1 MNIFI
6 TGGFGF
12 IGSNFILQFINQN
25 NINILNYD
33 KLTYAGNLENLKS
46 IENFKNYRHVI
57 GDVCDKELVKSS
69 IEDFE
74 PDIILHFAAESHV
87 DRSIKNPFEF
97 IETNVLGTSVLLNES
112 LNYYK
117 QLSNNKK
124 SRFKFVHISTDE
136 VYGSILDGSFDEDS
150 NFSPNSPY
158 SASKASAEHF
168 VKAWS
173 KTFKLPIN
181 IVNCTNNYGP
191 FQYPEKLIPVTILN
205 CMLNK
210 SIPIYGK
217 GDNVRDWIYVEDH
230 CDAIFQVIKNASPGE
245 KYNIGSKSELTN
257 IELVKSICK
266 LMDEYYPSDSI
277 ESYFDLIKFVEDRPG
292 HDFRYSLNIDKIN
305 NDLNWTPLK
314 NINEGLENTVKWYID
329 NKAWWKRLLDREK
342 ENK

>member
-12 IGSNFILQFINQN
+12 IGSNFILRFINQD

-33 KLTYAGNLENLKS
+33 KLTYAGNLDNLKS
-46 IENFKNYRHVI
+46 IESFKNYYHVI
-57 GDVCDKELVKSS
+57 GDICDKELVKST
-69 IEDFE
+69 IEDFK
-74 PDIILHFAAESHV
+74 PDTILHFAAESHV
-87 DRSIKNPFEF
+87 DRSIENPFKF

-112 LNYYK
+112 LRYYNKLPVDK
-117 QLSNNKK
+117 QSV
-124 SRFKFVHISTDE
+124 FKFVHISTDE
-136 VYGSILDGSFDEDS
+136 VYGSILDGSFNESS

-168 VKAWS
+168 VKAWN
-173 KTFKLPIN
+173 KTFNLPIN

-205 CMLNK
+205 CILNK

-230 CDAIFQVIKNASPGE
+230 CDAIFKVIKDAVPGE

-257 IELVKSICK
+257 IELVKMICD
-266 LMDEYYPSDSI
+266 LMDRCYPSVDIDS
-277 ESYFDLIKFVEDRPG
+277 YVDLIKFVKDRPG
-292 HDFRYSLNIDKIN
+292 HDFRYSLDIDKIN
-305 NDLNWTPLK
+305 QDLNWFPSK
-314 NINEGLENTVKWYID
+314 SVNEGLESTVKWYID
-329 NKAWWKRLLDREK
+329 NQHWWKRLLDREK